1 MKRLPA
7 ECTQRQ
13 TPVLGTNLSSESV
26 EMLIAEYSALRE
38 EITKKFDAA
47 NRLLEINILA
57 TGVFLELGVRDDV
70 PPIALL
76 FFPIP
81 VMFLSLAWGQHHAAT
96 GAIGTYIRTHIESQS
111 GGALHWENYLQTC
124 RPSSLSVG
132 LSTCIP
138 NGSIFLLSQ
147 GIALVVALSNGVST
161 FSNQELVITALSVGS
176 VVITARN
183 PLSLQP

>member
-13 TPVLGTNLSSESV
+13 TPVLGTNLSS
-26 EMLIAEYSALRE
+26 
-38 EITKKFDAA
+38 
-47 NRLLEINILA
+47 
-57 TGVFLELGVRDDV
+57 
-70 PPIALL
+70 
-76 FFPIP
+76 
-81 VMFLSLAWGQHHAAT
+81 
-96 GAIGTYIRTHIESQS
+96 S

-132 LSTCIP
+132 LSTRIP

-161 FSNQELVITALSVGS
+161 FSNQELVFTALSVGS

-183 PLSLQP
+183 LLSLQP